1 VRGRSIRHREHLAVP
16 VFVFFFG
23 GALQFQKRFGRQT
36 GCRQARHRLP
46 IIARAEGLYGT
57 GRYDGVMRSFIL
69 AGTMALLA
77 FCVTLHAALLPTLQ
91 LDKATIKAFDD
102 YVAQYEKTVYVQ
114 FSASGKIWIDDDPK
128 KSVFD
133 AGKPVV
139 EPRENQDVANGSIHH
154 FTGALHINGGTI
166 AQVNRVMQDYQNY
179 PAYFRPDL
187 GRASGELLPDSS
199 PNDQHYRGYLQLT
212 QTTFW
217 MEVIFDTVY
226 DTHYRLL
233 DKNRWTSRSAAIS
246 IREMVDA
253 KNPASGFFPEG
264 NDHGLLWRTN
274 TYWYG
279 RERNGGIDLAVD
291 SISLSRPNVSGL
303 AWWGTKRSHDA
314 VEKMLRDIRAAIEP
328 RR

>member
-1 VRGRSIRHREHLAVP
+1 
-16 VFVFFFG
+16 
-23 GALQFQKRFGRQT
+23 
-36 GCRQARHRLP
+36 
-46 IIARAEGLYGT
+46 
-57 GRYDGVMRSFIL
+57 
-69 AGTMALLA
+69 
-77 FCVTLHAALLPTLQ
+77 
-91 LDKATIKAFDD
+91 
-102 YVAQYEKTVYVQ
+102 
-114 FSASGKIWIDDDPK
+114 
-128 KSVFD
+128 
-133 AGKPVV
+133 
-139 EPRENQDVANGSIHH
+139 
-154 FTGALHINGGTI
+154 
-166 AQVNRVMQDYQNY
+166 MQDYQNY